1 MSSFN
6 KLAKLICQKE
16 GLKKQVDIAQVK
28 EILKILIDDLAQ
40 VESLNLSYG
49 KGPVLSQIFIELVL
63 IKNMKRAIRADR
75 KQKTVSKNKN
85 KRK

>member
-6 KLAKLICQKE
+6 KLAKLICEKE
-16 GLKKQVDIAQVK
+16 GLKKQVNIAQVK
-28 EILKILIDDLAQ
+28 EILKILMTDEQCSTLYVQ
-40 VESLNLSYG
+40 LSLQRSL
-49 KGPVLSQIFIELVL
+49 KLMEKE
-63 IKNMKRAIRADR
+63 IKEQYAAC